1 MHRGGE
7 AMNFPPWLEQAIQ
20 ARLDEVSARI
30 EHDPELSRVREEKDE
45 AFEGLFA
52 GKDIEET
59 PEYAEWESRYILSKG
74 IENERLYIQG
84 LRDGVKLTVSLLG
97 QSMLEESNTKAH
109 QPSNANP

>member
-1 MHRGGE
+1 
-7 AMNFPPWLEQAIQ
+7 MNFPPWLEQAIQ

-74 IENERLYIQG
+74 IENERLYMQG
-84 LRDGVKLTVSLLG
+84 LRDGVQLTVSLLD